1 MKCRCSCPMIKCV
14 TGIRNIE
21 EKAFMSLLKHGTT
34 FFYCATDLELYY
46 SATENNL
53 QIQLVTHFNTYWEQ
67 NESPHVTIYVFITDI
82 NISQSS
88 MSTFIQGLLQPASSY
103 QLLTM
108 KTERHSEITG
118 NMLTRYILESR
129 PKRESAHSFLYM

>member
-1 MKCRCSCPMIKCV
+1 MIKCV

-21 EKAFMSLLKHGTT
+21 EKAFRSLLKHGTT
-34 FFYCATDLELYY
+34 FFSCATDLELYY
-46 SATENNL
+46 SATKNNL

-67 NESPHVTIYVFITDI
+67 NESPPVTIYDFTTDT
-82 NISQSS
+82 NFSHSS
-88 MSTFIQGLLQPASSY
+88 VSSFIQGLLQPASSY

-118 NMLTRYILESR
+118 NMLTRYI
-129 PKRESAHSFLYM
+129 